1 MAEKMVTVVI
11 VLGGLIFFHEL
22 GHYMLAR
29 LLRIGVRTF
38 SLGFG
43 PKLWGFRRGRTEYR
57 LSAVPLGGYVQLV
70 GQDPGEDIPA
80 GFGPEH
86 RFDLRP
92 AWQRA
97 LVVAAGPGF
106 NFLIAWVIIFGLF
119 LFQGRYELLPV
130 VGQVQAGGPAEAA
143 GFQTGDRIEA
153 IGGQPIATWQDL
165 RDKIATSGG
174 AALEMSIR
182 RGGEPVRLEVTPRV
196 MTRKNIFGED
206 VSTSMI
212 AVAPSGETVIIPL
225 GVFAAMS
232 ASVDK
237 TAEVVRVTGQ
247 GIWKLIV
254 GVVPLDSIG
263 GPIMIAQLISQ
274 QVDKGVVEVLTLAAF
289 LSVNLGI
296 LNLLPIPVLDGGHIL
311 FYVLE
316 GVRRRPVNLRW
327 QQITTRFGL
336 ALLLCIMALA
346 VYNDMHRT
354 ILEITSDA
362 KR

>member
-1 MAEKMVTVVI
+1 MAEKSITVVV

-22 GHYMLAR
+22 GHFWLAR
-29 LLRIGVRTF
+29 LFRIGVKTF

-43 PKLWGFRRGRTEYR
+43 PKLWGFTRGRTEYR

-70 GQDPGEDIPA
+70 GQDPGEEIPE
-80 GFGPEH
+80 GFTARH

-106 NFLIAWVIIFGLF
+106 NFLIAWAIVFGLF
-119 LFQGRYELLPV
+119 WAQGRYELLPV
-130 VGQVQAGGPAEAA
+130 VGQVFAGGPAEAA
-143 GFQTGDRIEA
+143 GLAPGDRIEA
-153 IGGQPIATWQDL
+153 LGGVKVSTWQELRDEIASSKGQP
-165 RDKIATSGG
+165 
-174 AALEMSIR
+174 LEMSLKRDGKLQKIMI
-182 RGGEPVRLEVTPRV
+182 TPKV

-206 VSTSMI
+206 VSTPMI
-212 AVAPSGETVIIPL
+212 SVSPSGESVVIAL
-225 GVFAAMS
+225 GMFEAMS

-237 TAEVVRVTGQ
+237 TFEVVRLTGQ

-254 GVVPLDSIG
+254 GVVPLDTIG

-274 QVDKGVVEVLTLAAF
+274 QVDKGVAEVLTLAAF
-289 LSVNLGI
+289 LSVNLGL

-311 FYVLE
+311 FYALE
-316 GVRRRPVNLRW
+316 GLRRRPVSIRW
-327 QQITTRFGL
+327 QQLTTRFGL
-336 ALLLCIMALA
+336 ALLLCLMALA

-354 ILEITSDA
+354 ITEMSSES

>member
-1 MAEKMVTVVI
+1 MAEKTVTVVI

-22 GHYMLAR
+22 GHFLLAR
-29 LLRIGVRTF
+29 LFRIGVKTF

-43 PKLWGFRRGRTEYR
+43 PKLIGFRHGRTEYR

-70 GQDPGEDIPA
+70 GQDPGEDIPE

-86 RFDLRP
+86 RFDLRA

-97 LVVAAGPGF
+97 WA
-106 NFLIAWVIIFGLF
+106 IIFGLF

-130 VGQVQAGGPAEAA
+130 LGQVQAGGPAEAA
-143 GFQTGDRIEA
+143 GLQSGDRVEA
-153 IGGQPIATWQDL
+153 IGGKPVATWQEL
-165 RDKIATSGG
+165 RDEIAGSGG
-174 AALEMSIR
+174 AALELTLR
-182 RGGEPVRLEVTPRV
+182 REGKPLRIAVTPKL
-196 MTRKNIFGED
+196 MMRKNIFGED
-206 VSTSMI
+206 VSSSMI
-212 AVAPSGETVIIPL
+212 GVAPSGESVVISL
-225 GVFAAMS
+225 NVFEAVG

-237 TAEVVRVTGQ
+237 TQEIIRLTGQ

-254 GVVPLDSIG
+254 GVVPLDTIG

-274 QVDKGVVEVLTLAAF
+274 QVEKGSVEVLTLAAF
-289 LSVNLGI
+289 LSVNLGL

-311 FYVLE
+311 FYALE
-316 GVRRRPVNLRW
+316 GLRRRPVSIRW

-336 ALLLCIMALA
+336 ALLLCLMALA

-354 ILEITSDA
+354 ILEMTSDA